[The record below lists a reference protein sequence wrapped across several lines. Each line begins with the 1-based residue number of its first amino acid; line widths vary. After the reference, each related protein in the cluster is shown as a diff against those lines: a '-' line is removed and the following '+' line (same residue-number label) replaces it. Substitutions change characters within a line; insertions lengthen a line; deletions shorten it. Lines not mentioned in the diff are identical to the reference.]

1 MTGGVSTV
9 SLWLLGM
16 AAAVVLTVVLTVVV
30 NALALRLLTRW
41 LDTRFDAQ
49 ARALS
54 VTHQQVQQRLDGIE
68 AAARQDAENWQRI
81 ERELLKFKAEMPTS
95 YVRREDFVQSMG
107 TIMSRLDAMAL
118 RFENMLLK
126 QNK

>member
-16 AAAVVLTVVLTVVV
+16 AAAVVLTVLV

-54 VTHQQVQQRLDGIE
+54 ITHQQVQQRLDGIE
-68 AAARQDAENWQRI
+68 SAARQDAENWQRI

-107 TIMSRLDAMAL
+107 TIMTRLDAMAL

-126 QNK
+126 QQK

>member
-1 MTGGVSTV
+1 MSDLSSNAFALILG
-9 SLWLLGM
+9 LLL
-16 AAAVVLTVVLTVVV
+16 VVLV
-30 NALALRLLTRW
+30 NAFALRLLTRW
-41 LDTRFDAQ
+41 LDTRFDTQ
-49 ARALS
+49 SQLLS
-54 VTHQQVQQRLDGIE
+54 VTHKQVQDRLDGIE
-68 AAARQDAENWQRI
+68 AAARKDAENWQRI
-81 ERELLKFKAEMPTS
+81 ERELLKFKAEMPTE

>member
-16 AAAVVLTVVLTVVV
+16 AAAVVLTVLV

-68 AAARQDAENWQRI
+68 SAARQDAENWQRI

-107 TIMSRLDAMAL
+107 TIMTRLDAMAL

-126 QNK
+126 QQK

>member
-1 MTGGVSTV
+1 MSELTNS
-9 SLWLLGM
+9 SL
-16 AAAVVLTVVLTVVV
+16 VLIGLVLAIVLI

-49 ARALS
+49 AKALS
-54 VTHQQVQQRLDGIE
+54 VTHRQVQQRLDGIE
-68 AAARQDAENWQRI
+68 SAARKDAENWQRI
-81 ERELLKFKAEMPTS
+81 ERELLAFKAEMPTS

-107 TIMSRLDAMAL
+107 TIMTRLDAMAL